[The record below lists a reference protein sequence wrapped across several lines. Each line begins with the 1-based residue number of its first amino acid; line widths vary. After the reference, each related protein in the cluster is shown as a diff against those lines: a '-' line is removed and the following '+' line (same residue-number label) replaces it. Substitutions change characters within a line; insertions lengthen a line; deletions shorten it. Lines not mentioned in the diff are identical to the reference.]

1 MGAICPSCGG
11 KQIRQVTPGEFECV
25 TPLPGGLA
33 PPVAGQIHPMRPCSH
48 RFQVGT
54 GPEGEPSYYR
64 RKDRRTPKTSLDEH
78 DLRKYDEIATKT
90 VFDFLAQAAGLSS
103 SHISF
108 GRRELPADPRRRR
121 TLREVWK
128 TRHWV
133 GKHERKPRYEYER
146 LRGHIVYMYNDAPWS
161 DVPTYIH
168 RNVWVFE
175 EGTVSLV
182 EGGEGPERD
191 TALGNGRHRCD
202 SGIGPMERQPS
213 DGFGRLSIPDHF
225 IRTDTPPGALPFF
238 YDSLSA
244 KPHRGIPTTV
254 DEIEGTLAWLNETLH
269 RYLDARA
276 SE

>member
-1 MGAICPSCGG
+1 MGVICPRCGG

-48 RFQVGT
+48 RFQIGINV
-54 GPEGEPSYYR
+54 ESEPSYYR
-64 RKDRRTPKTSLDEH
+64 REDQRTPEVSVDEQ
-78 DLRKYDEIATKT
+78 DLRKYDEIATKA
-90 VFDFLAQAAGLSS
+90 VFDFLAQAAGFSP

-108 GRRELPADPRRRR
+108 GRRELPAGPQRRR

-133 GKHERKPRYEYER
+133 GKHARKPRYEYER
-146 LRGHIVYMYNDAPWS
+146 LLGHIVYTNNDAPWS

-191 TALGNGRHRCD
+191 TALGSGRHRWD
-202 SGIGPMERQPS
+202 PGIGPMERQPS
-213 DGFGRLSIPDHF
+213 DGFGRLPISDHF
-225 IRTDTPPGALPFF
+225 IRTDAPPGTLPLY

-244 KPHRGIPTTV
+244 KPFRGIPTTA
-254 DEIEGTLAWLNETLH
+254 DEIEGTLAWLTETLH
-269 RYLDARA
+269 RYLDVHE